1 MPKPIEVLLYDL
13 AFNMAKTVFRQ
24 TPLTSRTVSFSKG
37 DAVYR
42 YGSYIAD
49 RPQLWNEVLK
59 VWQPLSKDNNRWTG
73 TDGKGGGS
81 QGLYTSNE
89 FLFDRDFTFAEMK
102 HYMTQALTDTPLDP
116 QTPVEYM
123 HYEAGKAPEAKME
136 KAGNLRSVFLYTFN
150 QAQDGLN
157 LRFTADPMSYPQLIY
172 KNMLKEGADIV
183 KGRSLEDLYLGEDYS
198 FTRAVGNAAFETF
211 DLPCIQVSSA
221 REIGGFNTIFR
232 CDQGQMV
239 LDVEPQGRASG
250 YQILEG
256 GSPVIRQAYTMD
268 DLTYNAQFDQP
279 ESKKLVPLP
288 EQLEVLSPL
297 EKRVRDMSENVDWSF
312 EPTTVDKAVADSVN
326 RQLSAM
332 DTPFDTSIA
341 DLNKTMQDGVMD
353 SVASALTKTGVSLI
367 APEPG
372 FTDLVTRIQV
382 SGVAT
387 LFQSQMVKE
396 RLAKLTEEVS
406 GGPGYLQTVTDQ
418 VLLEKKQHLLSQ
430 EAGTI
435 QATIAEA
442 GTARQETSASMET
455 KNQQL
460 KEVEEKLKSKPDDPD
475 LKKTQEE
482 LTQELADLTDK
493 LKAEDDK
500 YTKAE
505 EAQKANEAAQKEA
518 EEKSKEAAER
528 QAALKDHV
536 FEGK

>member
-13 AFNMAKTVFRQ
+13 AFNMAKTVFKQ
-24 TPLTSRTVSFSKG
+24 TPLTSRTVSFTKG

-89 FLFDRDFTFAEMK
+89 FLFDKDFTFAEMK

-123 HYEAGKAPEAKME
+123 HYEAGKAPQAKME
-136 KAGNLRSVFLYTFN
+136 TAGNLRSVFLYTFN
-150 QAQDGLN
+150 QPQDGLN

-250 YQILEG
+250 YQILKD
-256 GSPVIRQAYTMD
+256 GSPVVRQAYTMD

-297 EKRVRDMSENVDWSF
+297 EKTVRDMSKKVDWSF

-326 RQLSAM
+326 RQLSSM
-332 DTPFDTSIA
+332 DTPFDTSVTE
-341 DLNKTMQDGVMD
+341 LNKTMQDGVMD

-475 LKKTQEE
+475 LKKSQQE
-482 LTQELADLTDK
+482 LTRELADLTDK
-493 LKAEDDK
+493 LKAEDEK

-505 EAQKANEAAQKEA
+505 EAQKSNETARKEA

-528 QAALKDHV
+528 RAALKDHV